1 MHDRIKRVMSDV
13 FGTPA
18 SELPDDP
25 TIDNVPEWDSLRHIE
40 LMLAL
45 ESEFSVHFSTEA
57 MLELL
62 SMDAIAAYL
71 REQET
76 TAERREV

>member
-1 MHDRIKRVMSDV
+1 MSERIKQVMSHV
-13 FGTPA
+13 FGKPTSA
-18 SELPDDP
+18 LPDDP

-71 REQET
+71 REQGET
-76 TAERREV
+76 T